1 MKVCIIKIIKYIDKI
16 SIKLWYLYLLF
27 LIVFVVIKFNG
38 NVYNLIDRM
47 KHIQSDR
54 SLGYWN
60 VNLAPLRTILPY
72 LNGIKSDY
80 AFLNIVGNIICYI
93 PLGFLIPVTFRTL
106 RSFWKVTLF
115 SFVIIFTIESLQFLL
130 LLGCFDVDDIMLDM
144 LSAIVGYFFFICL
157 LQFCRKVKLISNASA
172 GKWPMFLR

>member
-1 MKVCIIKIIKYIDKI
+1 MKLRIIKIIKYIDKI

-27 LIVFVVIKFNG
+27 LLVFVVIKFNG

-60 VNLAPLRTILPY
+60 INLVPLRNILPY
-72 LNGIKSDY
+72 LSEIKSDY
-80 AFLNIVGNIICYI
+80 AFLNILGNIICFI
-93 PLGFLIPVTFRTL
+93 PLGFLIPITFRTL

-115 SFVIIFTIESLQFLL
+115 SFVIIFIIESLQFLL
-130 LLGCFDVDDIMLDM
+130 LLGYFDVDDIILDM
-144 LSAIVGYFFFICL
+144 LSAIVGYFFFIFL
-157 LQFCRKVKLISNASA
+157 LQFCQKVKLVSNTSA
-172 GKWPMFLR
+172 RK

>member
-1 MKVCIIKIIKYIDKI
+1 MKLCIIKIIKYIDKI

-60 VNLAPLRTILPY
+60 INLVPLRTILPY
-72 LNGIKSDY
+72 LSEIKSDY
-80 AFLNIVGNIICYI
+80 AFLNILGNIICYI
-93 PLGFLIPVTFRTL
+93 PLGLLIPITFRTL

-115 SFVIIFTIESLQFLL
+115 SFVIIFIIECLQFLL
-130 LLGCFDVDDIMLDM
+130 LLGYFDVDDIMLDM
-144 LSAIVGYFFFICL
+144 LSAIVGYFFFIFL
-157 LQFCRKVKLISNASA
+157 LQFCQKVKLVSNKSA
-172 GKWPMFLR
+172 RK